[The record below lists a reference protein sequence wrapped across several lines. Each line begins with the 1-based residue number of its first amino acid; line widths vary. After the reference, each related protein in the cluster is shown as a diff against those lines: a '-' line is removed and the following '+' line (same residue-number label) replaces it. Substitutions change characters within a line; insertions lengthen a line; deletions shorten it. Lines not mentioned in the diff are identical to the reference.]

1 MTARRYFYAD
11 YFFPRIN
18 TKQGC
23 YSITDIAMGN
33 VGRHWN
39 GNMST
44 DFKSCQDKLRQSTIY
59 KGWKTPRGLQR

>member
-11 YFFPRIN
+11 YFPPRIN

-44 DFKSCQDKLRQSTIY
+44 D
-59 KGWKTPRGLQR
+59 